1 MTAAPASARNDKT
14 AVVAAA
20 MRVLAEGGLPGL
32 SMRRIADALEVQVSA
47 LYWHFPNKQ
56 SLLAA
61 VSAQIVGEGAASDDL
76 DAVGRALRDRLL
88 AHRDGAEIVS
98 SSLALGLLELP
109 ARADLIAAA
118 ENLGLD
124 AAAAEVAADTIVHYV
139 IGYTFHE
146 QQRLHAAV
154 VGAAAASADVTPE
167 RIADG
172 RGDFE
177 AGLAM
182 VTAGVRGVA
191 GPEHPAAAGA
201 SRAVSKTSASAAH
214 NRPN

>member
-1 MTAAPASARNDKT
+1 MNAVPASARNDKT
-14 AVVAAA
+14 DVVAAA

-32 SMRRIADALEVQVSA
+32 SMRRIADELDVQVSA

-56 SLLAA
+56 ALLAA
-61 VSAQIVGEGAASDDL
+61 VSAQIIGEGTASDQMDVI
-76 DAVGRALRDRLL
+76 ASALRDRLL

-109 ARADLIAAA
+109 ARAALAGAAREA
-118 ENLGLD
+118 GLD
-124 AAAAEVAADTIVHYV
+124 AAAAGIAADTVVHYV

-154 VGAAAASADVTPE
+154 VGAADASVDLVPAGVGRP
-167 RIADG
+167 
-172 RGDFE
+172 RGDFA

-182 VTAGVRGVA
+182 VVAGVKSSA
-191 GPEHPAAAGA
+191 LPQ
-201 SRAVSKTSASAAH
+201 AV
-214 NRPN
+214 